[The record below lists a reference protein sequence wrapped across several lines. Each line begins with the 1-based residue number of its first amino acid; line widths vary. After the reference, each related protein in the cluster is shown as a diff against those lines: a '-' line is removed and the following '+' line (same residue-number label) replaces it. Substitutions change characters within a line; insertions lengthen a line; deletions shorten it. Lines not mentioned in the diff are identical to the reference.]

1 MASLG
6 CFGLKVGCCA
16 GQHHSS
22 KYTQNFGLWDLFSSK
37 CRWSM
42 QNCSNKSKRYKSV
55 IRALNNIKDNEAFDN
70 VASLVPD
77 FPRLF
82 DRPDLLPK
90 QFTSPVSGFDVNA
103 ETKLLFPDIVNI
115 DNFYTAAIAIA
126 FVVAFVSF
134 EGIELLSSYQSE
146 KVFERLAEKA
156 SRKKRSSSE
165 PGTDQKDQKEEYIQ
179 FMKRERKRGLG
190 WLAIVTAIAV
200 WSTGILN
207 NPNPLTP

>member
-1 MASLG
+1 MASSLSLRENVAFRAAQHDRSSYAKKFGSG
-6 CFGLKVGCCA
+6 CALC
-16 GQHHSS
+16 
-22 KYTQNFGLWDLFSSK
+22 LPK
-37 CRWSM
+37 CHWSM
-42 QNCSNKSKRYKSV
+42 RKCANKKKRYEFM
-55 IRALNNIKDNEAFDN
+55 IRALSNIKDN

-82 DRPDLLPK
+82 GRPDLLPK

-115 DNFYTAAIAIA
+115 DNLYTAAIAIA

-156 SRKKRSSSE
+156 SRKKRTLSDLS
-165 PGTDQKDQKEEYIQ
+165 KDNEDDKEEYIEL
-179 FMKRERKRGLG
+179 MKKERKRGLG

-207 NPNPLTP
+207 NPSPLSP

>member
-1 MASLG
+1 MGSFRCLNSQVP
-6 CFGLKVGCCA
+6 LSA
-16 GQHHSS
+16 GQHHRS
-22 KYTQNFGLWDLFSSK
+22 KLVTKLGWWDPYGSRRCWIVPNHDSK
-37 CRWSM
+37 MKNYSYVTRV
-42 QNCSNKSKRYKSV
+42 SN
-55 IRALNNIKDNEAFDN
+55 NNQDNVVFDN

-90 QFTSPVSGFDVNA
+90 QFTSPLSGFDVNA

-126 FVVAFVSF
+126 FVVAFISF

-146 KVFERLAEKA
+146 KVFEKLAEKS
-156 SRKKRSSSE
+156 SRRESSINNPE
-165 PGTDQKDQKEEYIQ
+165 KDNEEEKEEYI
-179 FMKRERKRGLG
+179 KRERKRGLG

-207 NPNPLTP
+207 NPNPLSP

>member
-1 MASLG
+1 VVL
-6 CFGLKVGCCA
+6 
-16 GQHHSS
+16 
-22 KYTQNFGLWDLFSSK
+22 D
-37 CRWSM
+37 
-42 QNCSNKSKRYKSV
+42 
-55 IRALNNIKDNEAFDN
+55 NI
-70 VASLVPD
+70 ASLVPD

-126 FVVAFVSF
+126 FVVAFISF
-134 EGIELLSSYQSE
+134 EGIELISSYQSE
-146 KVFERLAEKA
+146 KVFEKLAEKA
-156 SRKKRSSSE
+156 SRREKSIDESDKDNEDTKK
-165 PGTDQKDQKEEYIQ
+165 EYI
-179 FMKRERKRGLG
+179 KRERKRGLG

-207 NPNPLTP
+207 NPNPLSP